1 MKKFNEMGIQPEPQA
16 FTGEKTKIH
25 KVLNCEI
32 TVLDYRIEDS
42 KFENGN
48 GKRLKMQIEV
58 KDVKQILFHGSV
70 LLQNT
75 IQKIPK
81 ENFPFTTT
89 IIKDNDRL
97 TFS

>member
-1 MKKFNEMGIQPEPQA
+1 MKKFKDFGIETEKNS
-16 FTGEKTKIH
+16 FTGEKTKMH
-25 KVLNCEI
+25 KVLNREI
-32 TVLDYRIEDS
+32 IIHDYLIEDS
-42 KFENGN
+42 KFDNGN

-58 KDVKQILFHGSV
+58 QGVKHLLFHGSV

-81 ENFPFTTT
+81 DNFPFTTT
-89 IIKDNDRL
+89 IIKENDRL